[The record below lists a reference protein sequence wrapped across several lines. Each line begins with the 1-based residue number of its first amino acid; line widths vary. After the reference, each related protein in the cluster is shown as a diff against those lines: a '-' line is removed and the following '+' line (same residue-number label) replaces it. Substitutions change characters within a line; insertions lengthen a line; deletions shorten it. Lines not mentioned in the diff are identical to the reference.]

1 MKTMKMTTLWWCVSA
16 MVWTIA
22 ACGGGDGQTQQNN
35 ADVGPDVDAGVETD
49 VDVEPPPRACAPD
62 PDLLAERT
70 ECLSDDMCPCGT
82 FCSLG
87 LCTYECTADTDC
99 AEGQV
104 CGRFGTC
111 RAPEDEAAILPPTS
125 SPTGKLKPEVTS
137 RVMSDEGIVEVEL
150 TAETDLDRARI
161 SARGGAQVRCPGDAD
176 FADECILDALDL
188 EAGDVI
194 LIEVRLAD
202 DADPGEV
209 AELVVIAD
217 NSRHSVSLPTLDQ
230 LPGHLSSEE
239 IAALAAPLQGRY
251 RGSLRLVDAGARQGE
266 TLRET
271 AVIPLAMEVDAILW
285 ESTAG
290 EAIIQINDPLNVLS
304 VEAGVIG
311 SLTYDTATGRGSAS
325 LPITRLIES
334 TVGGQTSA
342 INVETTS
349 AEFLTSD
356 APRTISLAIDQQ
368 YIGSGATAP
377 TVSWALNMV
386 RVSDVTDPAPSPQAD
401 ASLGYNPAVRLLQD
415 TPYEATLREILER
428 IPASDEPV
436 VFEPNN
442 LAPIIRDE
450 AGFPG
455 EAVLPGAF
463 IDQGFN
469 SVVLQYYF
477 TSLFLGPNRII
488 GYPSTQ
494 DLSITQNR
502 WNALLDTHPEVD
514 ADESRSVLIETTEL
528 DESLVGGI
536 PCELAN
542 MELTFME
549 NGVTRTS
556 PTYDDDFCD
565 TLTRVL
571 GCQLEDVAVDFDTG
585 QITVTDGATNSRYY
599 RMSGSVSR
607 TCRFAYTFPSAAEL
621 PLCATPPQ
629 TYDQADWEFF
639 GFENSLD
646 PVVGDLGCRGSELG
660 MAFPLD
666 LNETTTGSAMLDA
679 CLEETMDLAIAP
691 GSLDG
696 LADGEL
702 FLAVV
707 GPESACVN
715 VPRVLMALALQSRAL
730 RLDADDLPYAMG
742 PEGLAHATAVTNR
755 LMTRWIQLHAY
766 FANEAD
772 QQSGMAAALSGG
784 TNPVNTPST
793 EALYEASLQGWDLL
807 FSPHVIAALMETSGA
822 ALQQPDYRVH
832 RYGTEFG
839 VGSDPSEPV
848 ASAILD
854 ALARQAKVGRIL
866 LEDRYGDTVARIN
879 QPVAELL
886 PRLVVAQAVAAD
898 LHRRALTAN
907 PNLRWS
913 DAYFAS
919 ATRASKAA
927 GELLGYR
934 RVLLNGENPLGIDD
948 DDLPLYFN
956 PDNASG
962 PSGRFG
968 VISDFLLGTS
978 IASTAWAPVAVA
990 QAEASLSVARAAF
1003 IDQQDRRVREA
1014 HNDRDFARWVEDVR
1028 DEYEAT
1034 LRDYCGPLGEGYID
1048 DPFFDPTTCYVA
1060 SDVPACSV
1068 DFDAWYRFWTDDD
1081 LMGRF
1086 CLHAEYNADS
1096 LSADA
1101 GFSNAAARTFA
1112 QACFGERVDD
1122 GESASVSDCAG
1133 SGSSC
1138 LVCDHNPSVAEL
1150 PLSRDT
1156 LNLTTP
1162 RSLESFL
1169 GDGENS
1175 SDASVVRVLMA
1186 SAISTCRA
1194 DFPTMNLDVP
1204 LPNNPRE
1211 EPDCLTG
1218 TLGEANLEI
1227 VAATRDLEQ
1236 AREAI
1241 AEHTDAYDV
1250 AMRSC
1255 WILEEANSQLQAARN
1270 EHLETMRGLREAKAI
1285 SDGVATV
1292 AAGVKECAATAAS
1305 SDKSNP
1311 IAAVVSAGTI
1321 GASCAAG
1328 AVETVANVIS
1338 IALEADMENAQARHD
1353 NLVAELEAAAEFEV
1367 CANDARMEL
1376 VGLRTAAIEVE
1387 RAAFDLQRANATLF
1401 ELTKDAERA
1410 HAEGFSYLERIEGME
1425 VPDAS
1430 GDIWVNEKITTYTH
1444 DFKTAQR
1451 AAYLAVRAVEY
1462 EYQASLAI
1470 RQAVFDAKT
1479 PMELRQNVLEQ
1490 LWADANTRGI
1500 NGSMPTEL
1508 NTVVSLRDDI
1518 LQLGD
1523 ASLWPESL
1531 GPLTPAERFRI
1542 LLSDE
1547 RFSVYE
1553 GDTYQGQ
1560 RIPFTLAPLGALG
1573 FETRGVPIFSQN
1585 DCAERLWAINA
1596 SVLGE
1601 DLYIGSETQNVRID
1615 LLKRNTFFSQW
1626 CGASPDG
1633 QPDFQLASVRPS
1645 RNLFRVPGIGADFGQ
1660 SQGGGRGVEDYSR
1673 ARIQAFFNVDRGE
1686 FEGADYAS
1694 GQTAELAARG
1704 LYGDYAI
1711 FIPASVI
1718 SVDGSNG
1725 LNFNSIDDILLRLD
1739 YVSVA
1744 R

>member
-1 MKTMKMTTLWWCVSA
+1 MNLMKKWWCASA
-16 MVWTIA
+16 MLWMLA
-22 ACGGGDGQTQQNN
+22 ACGGDDGQTPQSP
-35 ADVGPDVDAGVETD
+35 DVGPDAEEGITVCT
-49 VDVEPPPRACAPD
+49 
-62 PDLLAERT
+62 PDLQRLNEPT
-70 ECLSDDMCPCGT
+70 ECLSDDMCPCGS

-87 LCTYECTADTDC
+87 LCTYECTADADC

-111 RAPEDEAAILPPTS
+111 RTPAEANAILPVASAPI
-125 SPTGKLKPEVTS
+125 GKLKPRQASQVPGP
-137 RVMSDEGIVEVEL
+137 DAIVEVPL
-150 TAETDLDRARI
+150 IAETSLDRARL
-161 SARGGAQVRCPGDAD
+161 STRGGAQVRCPGEDEFVDACTLS
-176 FADECILDALDL
+176 ELGLQ
-188 EAGDVI
+188 AGDELRVA
-194 LIEVRLAD
+194 VRVTHPDATPD
-202 DADPGEV
+202 DAV

-217 NSRHSVSLPTLDQ
+217 NSRYSVSLPTLTQ
-230 LPGHLSSEE
+230 LPGHLSQDD
-239 IAALAAPLQGRY
+239 IAAMAAPLQGRY
-251 RGSLRLVDAGARQGE
+251 RGTLRLVDAGARQGDN
-266 TLRET
+266 LRKT
-271 AVIPLAMEVDAILW
+271 AAIPLMLEVNATLW
-285 ESTAG
+285 ESTPG
-290 EAIIQINDPLNVLS
+290 QAIIQIDDPLNVLS
-304 VEAGVIG
+304 AEAGVIG
-311 SLTYDTATGRGSAS
+311 SLTYDTATGRGSAA
-325 LPITRLIES
+325 LPITRLLES
-334 TVGGQTSA
+334 TVAGQTSV

-377 TVSWALNMV
+377 TVSWALDMV

-401 ASLGYNPAVRLLQD
+401 ASLGYNPAARLLQD

-428 IPASDEPV
+428 IPASDDLV
-436 VFEPNN
+436 NFKPNN

-455 EAVLPGAF
+455 EGVLPGAF

-469 SVVLQYYF
+469 SLALQYYF
-477 TSLFLGPNRII
+477 TSLFVGPNRNI

-514 ADESRSVLIETTEL
+514 ADENRSDLIETTEL
-528 DESLVGGI
+528 DESLGGGI
-536 PCELAN
+536 PCELSN
-542 MELTFME
+542 MELTFIE

-571 GCQLEDVAVDFDTG
+571 GCRLEDVAVDFDTG
-585 QITVTDGATNSRYY
+585 QVTFSEGTSNAHSY

-607 TCRFAYTFPSAAEL
+607 TCRFAYTLPSAAET

-629 TYDQADWEFF
+629 TYDQADWQTF
-639 GFENSLD
+639 GLENSLD
-646 PVVGDLGCRGSELG
+646 PIVGDLKCRGSELG

-666 LNETTTGSAMLDA
+666 LNESATGAELLDA
-679 CLEETMDLAIAP
+679 CLEETLALAGAP
-691 GSLDG
+691 TSLNG

-702 FLAVV
+702 FHAVV

-730 RLDADDLPYAMG
+730 RLDADVEDFAMG
-742 PEGLAHATAVTNR
+742 PEGLAHATAVTSR

-839 VGSDPSEPV
+839 VGSDQSEPV

-866 LEDRYGDTVARIN
+866 LEDRYGDTVERIN
-879 QPVAELL
+879 APVADLL

-919 ATRASKAA
+919 ATRASSAT

-934 RVLLNGENPLGIDD
+934 NVLLKGDNPLGIDD
-948 DDLPLYFN
+948 NDLPLYFN
-956 PDNASG
+956 PDGASG

-968 VISDFLLGTS
+968 AISDFLLGTS
-978 IASTAWAPVAVA
+978 IATDAWAPVAVA
-990 QAEASLSVARAAF
+990 QAEASLAEARNSFVA
-1003 IDQQDRRVREA
+1003 QQDRRVRQA
-1014 HNDRDFARWVEDVR
+1014 HDNRDFARWIEDVR
-1028 DEYEAT
+1028 NRYEAT
-1034 LRDYCGPLGEGYID
+1034 LRDYCGPLGENYLG
-1048 DPFFDPTTCYVA
+1048 DPNFDPTSCFIAPADEY
-1060 SDVPACSV
+1060 PACAI
-1068 DFDAWYRFWTDDD
+1068 DFDQWYRFWTDDD
-1081 LMGRF
+1081 VMGRF
-1086 CLHAEYNADS
+1086 CLHTEYNAS
-1096 LSADA
+1096 TLTQDA
-1101 GFSNAAARTFA
+1101 GFTDEDARAFA
-1112 QACFGERVDD
+1112 QSCFGESIDE
-1122 GESASVSDCAG
+1122 GESASVGAC
-1133 SGSSC
+1133 SGQGTVC
-1138 LVCDHNPSVAEL
+1138 MICDHDTSVTEL
-1150 PLSRDT
+1150 PLERGI
-1156 LNLTTP
+1156 LGLTTP
-1162 RSLESFL
+1162 RSLDAFI
-1169 GDGENS
+1169 GDGQDGT
-1175 SDASVVRVLMA
+1175 DASGVRPVMA
-1186 SAISTCRA
+1186 HAISSCRA
-1194 DFPTMNLDVP
+1194 DFPTMNLEVP
-1204 LPNNPRE
+1204 LPNNPLE
-1211 EPDCLTG
+1211 EPDCLVG
-1218 TLGEANLEI
+1218 SLGEAHLEI

-1241 AEHTDAYDV
+1241 AEHTDAYDI

-1255 WILEEANSQLQAARN
+1255 WILESANAQLQTAREN
-1270 EHLETMRGLREAKAI
+1270 HLANMQGLRAAKAI
-1285 SDGVATV
+1285 ADGVATA
-1292 AAGVKECAATAAS
+1292 AAGVKDCASTVAG
-1305 SDKSNP
+1305 SDTSNP
-1311 IAAVVSAGTI
+1311 ISAVFSAGSV
-1321 GASCAAG
+1321 GVACAAG
-1328 AVETVANVIS
+1328 AVETVANIVS
-1338 IALEADMENAQARHD
+1338 IGLETGMENAQHEHD
-1353 NLVAELEAAAEFEV
+1353 NLVAGLEAEAEFEI

-1376 VGLRTAAIEVE
+1376 VSLRTASIEVE
-1387 RAAFDLQRANATLF
+1387 RAVFDLQRAHATLF
-1401 ELTKDAERA
+1401 ELT
-1410 HAEGFSYLERIEGME
+1410 HAALRVHESGNAYLERVENME

-1430 GDIWVNEKITTYTH
+1430 GDVWVNEKITTYAH
-1444 DFKTAQR
+1444 DFQIAKR
-1451 AAYLAVRAVEY
+1451 ATYLAVRAVEY
-1462 EYQASLAI
+1462 EYQASLAV
-1470 RQAVFDAKT
+1470 RQAVFEAQT

-1542 LLSDE
+1542 LLADE
-1547 RFSVYE
+1547 RFAVYE
-1553 GDTYQGQ
+1553 GATYLGQ
-1560 RIPFTLAPLGALG
+1560 RLPFTLAPLGALG

-1596 SVLGE
+1596 SVLGQNI
-1601 DLYIGSETQNVRID
+1601 YQGSDTQNVRLD

-1626 CGASPDG
+1626 CGVPAAG
-1633 QPDFQLASVRPS
+1633 QPSFQMATVQPA
-1645 RNLFRVPGIGADFGQ
+1645 RNLFRVPGVGADFGQ

-1686 FEGADYAS
+1686 FEGAEYAS

-1704 LYGDYAI
+1704 LYGDYAL
-1711 FIPASVI
+1711 FIPADVI
-1718 SVDGSNG
+1718 SLEGGNG
-1725 LNFNSIDDILLRLD
+1725 LNFNGIDDILLRFD